1 MDDQRKKMI
10 ISEIEN
16 WRKNHLL
23 PEHYCIFL
31 LNLYSSGEHEVTP
44 IPPKR
49 NRGSRAVVVEPA
61 EISGLASAATA
72 NPGYQAGEAVV
83 GSQSDGT
90 GSVRYIQVAGEDRS
104 IPWKLVFSWFL
115 GASVIASLILL
126 AFHFNGFSSLMQI
139 AIFAVSTLIFYILAL
154 VLKRRKP
161 GMSQLFLGGSFIV
174 LTIGGL
180 YMIHALNLNK
190 YALLLFLTI
199 VFLLWCGNGLFFRF
213 GYYLYCGLL
222 GLGIMYGF
230 ATLGRVSGNYSWW
243 LSELYWIPISLLMI
257 GLGFLL
263 HERQRQLAG
272 ALAICGMLFFFGA
285 EVQSLY
291 IAKAKHEV
299 IQLLLFIK
307 VFAGS
312 ALFFLTRSYWF
323 TWLRL

>member
-1 MDDQRKKMI
+1 LDDQRKKII

-31 LNLYSSGEHEVTP
+31 LNLYSAGEHKVNPVPAKSGRSSRTVVAETP
-44 IPPKR
+44 VIAAS
-49 NRGSRAVVVEPA
+49 GSGSSIIVEA
-61 EISGLASAATA
+61 EEGTVNEGSGGVRYVQTTS
-72 NPGYQAGEAVV
+72 G
-83 GSQSDGT
+83 GSQKFS
-90 GSVRYIQVAGEDRS
+90 
-104 IPWKLVFSWFL
+104 WKLVLSWFL

-139 AIFAVSTLIFYILAL
+139 AIFSVSTLLFYILA
-154 VLKRRKP
+154 VFFRRRNA
-161 GMSQLFLGGSFIV
+161 GYSQLFLAVSFIIV
-174 LTIGGL
+174 TIGGL
-180 YMIHALNLNK
+180 FMIRQLDLDK
-190 YALLLFLTI
+190 TALLIFLTI
-199 VFLLWCGNGLFFRF
+199 LFLLWCGNGLFFRL

-230 ATLGRVSGNYSWW
+230 ATIGRISADYTWW
-243 LSELYWIPISLLMI
+243 STELYWVPVSLLMI

-272 ALAICGMLFFFGA
+272 ALAICGLLLFFGA

-291 IAKAKHEV
+291 IEKARQEV

-312 ALFFLTRSYWF
+312 ALFFLTRRYWF
-323 TWLRL
+323 SWLRL

>member
-1 MDDQRKKMI
+1 LDDQRKKII

-31 LNLYSSGEHEVTP
+31 LNLYSAGEHKVNPVPAKSGRSSRTVAAETP
-44 IPPKR
+44 VIAA
-49 NRGSRAVVVEPA
+49 NGSGSSIIVEAA
-61 EISGLASAATA
+61 EGTVNEGIGRVRDFQTTF
-72 NPGYQAGEAVV
+72 G
-83 GSQSDGT
+83 GSQKIS
-90 GSVRYIQVAGEDRS
+90 
-104 IPWKLVFSWFL
+104 WKLVLSWFL

-139 AIFAVSTLIFYILAL
+139 AIFSVSTLLFYFLAGFF
-154 VLKRRKP
+154 RRRNT
-161 GMSQLFLGGSFIV
+161 GYSQLFLAVSFII

-180 YMIHALNLNK
+180 FMIRQLDLDK
-190 YALLLFLTI
+190 TALLIFLTI
-199 VFLLWCGNGLFFRF
+199 LFLLSCGNGLFFRL

-230 ATLGRVSGNYSWW
+230 ATIGRISADYTWW
-243 LSELYWIPISLLMI
+243 STELYWVPVSLLMI

-263 HERQRQLAG
+263 HERQRHLAG
-272 ALAICGMLFFFGA
+272 ALAICGLLLFFGA
-285 EVQSLY
+285 EIQSLY
-291 IAKAKHEV
+291 VEKARQEV

-323 TWLRL
+323 SWLRL